1 MSLLDDV
8 SIMVTPNGVKANVLY
23 SVIPA
28 AGTADMDFTRA
39 TTATRVNS
47 AGTVASVATG
57 VPRLDYRVGQGC
69 PHILVEPARENKLTY
84 SQDIDNADW
93 SKSNVTVVANST
105 KSPDGA
111 TNAEKVTKNGNS
123 ANDRISQVVSG
134 GATNSTKYSIS
145 AFVKNNDNETGA
157 KTTLAVKLTAGTL
170 FRLTFEWTGN
180 SLAISTGH
188 NSGTRTNEFCEDYGN
203 DWYRI
208 GFTYQ
213 ADSTAAASYRLDVD
227 RANTDTTKG
236 IFVWGCQHEEGS
248 YKTSYIPT
256 TSASVTR
263 NQEVFTKTGIA
274 SLINDSEGVLYVEA
288 KTNYDS
294 SQSRRICLSSG
305 TSDNRVSLEFDES
318 SENKLK
324 VVISSGGLDTQ
335 FEYSDDDVDLAQFNK
350 IAIKYKVN
358 DFALWLNGSKKSTA
372 SSGAT
377 PIGLDRLAF
386 DKGDATPVT
395 SEFFGQVRNIQVYK
409 TALTD
414 DQLAA
419 LTT

>member
-8 SIMVTPNGVKANVLY
+8 SIMVTPNGVKANILY

-28 AGTADMDFTRA
+28 AGTADMAFTRA

-93 SKSNVTVVANST
+93 VKSNVTVVANST
-105 KSPDGA
+105 ASPDGT

-145 AFVKNNDNETGA
+145 AFVKSVGDVTGA

-227 RANTDTTKG
+227 RANASATTG
-236 IFVWGCQHEEGS
+236 IYVWGCQHEEGG

-263 NQEVFTKTGIA
+263 NQELFTKTGIA
-274 SLINDSEGVLYVEA
+274 SLINDSEGVLYIEA
-288 KTNYDS
+288 KTTYDS
-294 SQSRRICLSSG
+294 SLSRRISLSDGS
-305 TSDNRVSLEFDES
+305 TDNRVSLEFDDS
-318 SENKLK
+318 SNNKIK
-324 VVISSGGLDTQ
+324 AFISFDDTDTQ
-335 FEYSDDDVDLAQFNK
+335 LEYTASNLAQFNK

-358 DFALWLNGSKKSTA
+358 DFAIWFNGTEVA
-372 SSGAT
+372 TDSSGAIPT
-377 PIGLDRLAF
+377 GLTQLVF
-386 DKGDATPVT
+386 DGGNG
-395 SEFFGQVRNIQVYK
+395 SNQFFGQVRNIQVYK

>member
-8 SIMVTPNGVKANVLY
+8 SIMVTPNGVKANILY

-28 AGTADMDFTRA
+28 AGTADMAFTRA

-93 SKSNVTVVANST
+93 AKSNVTVVANST
-105 KSPDGA
+105 ASPDGT

-145 AFVKNNDNETGA
+145 AFVKSVGDVTGA

-227 RANTDTTKG
+227 RANASATTG
-236 IFVWGCQHEEGS
+236 IYVWGCQHEEGG

-263 NQEVFTKTGIA
+263 NQELFTKTGIA
-274 SLINDSEGVLYVEA
+274 SLINDSEGVLYIEA
-288 KTNYDS
+288 KTTYDS
-294 SQSRRICLSSG
+294 SLSRRISLSDGS
-305 TSDNRVSLEFDES
+305 TDNRVSLEFDDS
-318 SENKLK
+318 SNNKIK
-324 VVISSGGLDTQ
+324 AFISFDDTDTQ
-335 FEYSDDDVDLAQFNK
+335 LEYTASNLAQFNK

-358 DFALWLNGSKKSTA
+358 DFAIWFNGTEVA
-372 SSGAT
+372 TDSSGAIPT
-377 PIGLDRLAF
+377 GLTQLVF
-386 DKGDATPVT
+386 DGGNG
-395 SEFFGQVRNIQVYK
+395 SNQFFGQVRNIQVYK
-409 TALTD
+409 TALT
-414 DQLAA
+414 
-419 LTT
+419 T

>member
-8 SIMVTPNGVKANVLY
+8 SIMVTPNGVKANILY

-28 AGTADMDFTRA
+28 AGTADMAFTRA

-47 AGTVASVATG
+47 SGTVASVATG

-93 SKSNVTVVANST
+93 AKSNVTVVANST
-105 KSPDGA
+105 ASPDGT

-145 AFVKNNDNETGA
+145 AFVKSVGDVTGA

-227 RANTDTTKG
+227 RANASATTG
-236 IFVWGCQHEEGS
+236 IYVWGCQHEEGG

-263 NQEVFTKTGIA
+263 NQELFTKTGIA
-274 SLINDSEGVLYVEA
+274 SLINDSEGVLYIEA
-288 KTNYDS
+288 KTTYDS
-294 SQSRRICLSSG
+294 SLSRRISLSDGS
-305 TSDNRVSLEFDES
+305 TDNRVSLEFDDS
-318 SENKLK
+318 SNNKIK
-324 VVISSGGLDTQ
+324 AFISFDDTDTQ
-335 FEYSDDDVDLAQFNK
+335 LEYTASNLAQFNK

-358 DFALWLNGSKKSTA
+358 DFAIWFNGTEVA
-372 SSGAT
+372 TDSSGAIPT
-377 PIGLDRLAF
+377 GLTQLVF
-386 DKGDATPVT
+386 DGGNG
-395 SEFFGQVRNIQVYK
+395 SNQFFGQVRNIQVYK

>member
-1 MSLLDDV
+1 
-8 SIMVTPNGVKANVLY
+8 
-23 SVIPA
+23 
-28 AGTADMDFTRA
+28 
-39 TTATRVNS
+39 
-47 AGTVASVATG
+47 
-57 VPRLDYRVGQGC
+57 
-69 PHILVEPARENKLTY
+69 
-84 SQDIDNADW
+84 
-93 SKSNVTVVANST
+93 
-105 KSPDGA
+105 
-111 TNAEKVTKNGNS
+111 
-123 ANDRISQVVSG
+123 
-134 GATNSTKYSIS
+134 
-145 AFVKNNDNETGA
+145 
-157 KTTLAVKLTAGTL
+157 
-170 FRLTFEWTGN
+170 
-180 SLAISTGH
+180 
-188 NSGTRTNEFCEDYGN
+188 
-203 DWYRI
+203 
-208 GFTYQ
+208 
-213 ADSTAAASYRLDVD
+213 
-227 RANTDTTKG
+227 
-236 IFVWGCQHEEGS
+236 
-248 YKTSYIPT
+248 
-256 TSASVTR
+256 
-263 NQEVFTKTGIA
+263 
-274 SLINDSEGVLYVEA
+274 LYVEA

>member
-8 SIMVTPNGVKANVLY
+8 SIMVTPNGVKANILY

-28 AGTADMDFTRA
+28 AGTADMAFTRA

-93 SKSNVTVVANST
+93 AKSNVTVVANST
-105 KSPDGA
+105 ASPDGT

-145 AFVKNNDNETGA
+145 AFVKSVGDVTGA

-227 RANTDTTKG
+227 RANASATTG
-236 IFVWGCQHEEGS
+236 IYVWGCQHEEGG

-263 NQEVFTKTGIA
+263 NQELFTKTGIA

-294 SQSRRICLSSG
+294 SLSRRISLSDGS
-305 TSDNRVSLEFDES
+305 TDNRVSLEFDDS
-318 SENKLK
+318 SDNKIK
-324 VVISSGGLDTQ
+324 AFISFDDTDTQ
-335 FEYSDDDVDLAQFNK
+335 LEYTASNLAQFNK

-358 DFALWLNGSKKSTA
+358 DFAIWFNGTEVA
-372 SSGAT
+372 TDSSGAIPT
-377 PIGLDRLAF
+377 GLTQLVF
-386 DKGDATPVT
+386 DGGNG
-395 SEFFGQVRNIQVYK
+395 SNQFFGQVRNIQVYK

>member
-8 SIMVTPNGVKANVLY
+8 SIMVTPNGVKANILY

-28 AGTADMDFTRA
+28 AGTADMAFTRA

-93 SKSNVTVVANST
+93 AKSNVTVVANST
-105 KSPDGA
+105 ASPDGT

-145 AFVKNNDNETGA
+145 AFVKSVGDVTGA

-213 ADSTAAASYRLDVD
+213 EDSTAAASYRLDVD
-227 RANTDTTKG
+227 RANASATTG
-236 IFVWGCQHEEGS
+236 IYVWGCQHEEGG

-263 NQEVFTKTGIA
+263 NQELFTKTGIA
-274 SLINDSEGVLYVEA
+274 SLINDSEGVLYIEA
-288 KTNYDS
+288 KTTYDS
-294 SQSRRICLSSG
+294 SLSRRISLSDGS
-305 TSDNRVSLEFDES
+305 TDNRVSLEFDDS
-318 SENKLK
+318 SNNKIK
-324 VVISSGGLDTQ
+324 AFISFDDTDTQ
-335 FEYSDDDVDLAQFNK
+335 LEYTASNLAQFNK
-350 IAIKYKVN
+350 IAIW
-358 DFALWLNGSKKSTA
+358 FNGTEVA
-372 SSGAT
+372 TDSSGAIPT
-377 PIGLDRLAF
+377 GLTQLVF
-386 DKGDATPVT
+386 DGGNG
-395 SEFFGQVRNIQVYK
+395 SNQFFGQVRNIQVYK

>member
-8 SIMVTPNGVKANVLY
+8 SIMVTPNGVKANILY

-28 AGTADMDFTRA
+28 AGTADMAFTRA

-93 SKSNVTVVANST
+93 AKSNVTVVANST
-105 KSPDGA
+105 ASPDGT

-145 AFVKNNDNETGA
+145 AFVKSVGDVTGA

-227 RANTDTTKG
+227 RANASATTG
-236 IFVWGCQHEEGS
+236 IYVWGCQHEEGG

-263 NQEVFTKTGIA
+263 NQELFTKTGIA
-274 SLINDSEGVLYVEA
+274 SLINDSEGVLYIEA
-288 KTNYDS
+288 KTTYDS
-294 SQSRRICLSSG
+294 SLSRRISLSDGS
-305 TSDNRVSLEFDES
+305 TDNRVSLEFDDS
-318 SENKLK
+318 SNNKIK
-324 VVISSGGLDTQ
+324 AFISFDDTDTQ
-335 FEYSDDDVDLAQFNK
+335 LEYTASNLAQFNK

-358 DFALWLNGSKKSTA
+358 DFAIWFNGTEVA
-372 SSGAT
+372 TDSSGAIPT
-377 PIGLDRLAF
+377 GLTQLVF
-386 DKGDATPVT
+386 DGGNG
-395 SEFFGQVRNIQVYK
+395 SNQFFGQVRNIQVYK